1 MPIFSADYLKQ
12 AGMEIFKGAGVPDD
26 EAEIVMRFLVKANL
40 VGHDSHG
47 VIRLPQYMSLI
58 QRGALHPGVP
68 IEIVKETPSAA
79 VINGNWGF
87 GQVIASKAMKLAIQ
101 KAKTHSVST
110 VGAHHSNHVGRM
122 ADYAIMAAEG
132 NMIGMV
138 MVNNHGAAQQVAP
151 YGGIE
156 RRISTNPICFAVP
169 TGRKETSESQT
180 IGEPLVVD
188 ITTSVVAEGKV
199 RVARNR
205 GQSIPEGWI
214 IDANGNPSTNPNDLY
229 ADPPGALLP
238 FGGIVAHKGFGLG
251 LIVDILTGTISNAG
265 FSRENPPR
273 IGNAIFLTVINIG
286 SFMPIKEYL
295 EQVDTFIE
303 YVKSSKP
310 MSGFDEVLVPGE
322 PETRTEKK
330 RLAEGIFVED
340 ETWKQITDAGKS
352 VGVTL

>member
-12 AGMEIFKGAGVPDD
+12 AGVKVFKGAGVPDD
-26 EAEIVMRFLVKANL
+26 EAEVVMRLLVKANL

-58 QRGALHPGVP
+58 QREALHPGAP
-68 IEIVKETPSAA
+68 IEIVKETPSTA

-87 GQVIASKAMKLAIQ
+87 GQVIASRAMEIAIQ
-101 KAKTHSVST
+101 KAKTYSVST

-122 ADYAIMAAEG
+122 ADYAIMAAEEK
-132 NMIGMV
+132 MIGMV
-138 MVNNHGAAQQVAP
+138 LVNNHGAAQQVAP

-156 RRISTNPICFAVP
+156 RRISTNPICLAVP
-169 TGRKETSESQT
+169 TGRKDTVSQT
-180 IGEPLVVD
+180 VGEPLVVD

-214 IDANGNPSTNPNDLY
+214 IDANGNPSTNPQDLY

-265 FSRENPPR
+265 FSRVNPPR
-273 IGNAIFLTVINIG
+273 IGNAIFLTVINI
-286 SFMPIKEYL
+286 SNFMPIEEYL

-303 YVKSSKP
+303 YIKSSKP
-310 MSGFDEVLVPGE
+310 MPGFDEVLVPGE
-322 PETRTEKK
+322 PETRMEKK
-330 RLAEGIFVED
+330 RLTEGIFVEA
-340 ETWKQITDAGKS
+340 ETWKQITDVAKS
-352 VGVTL
+352 VGVIL

>member
-26 EAEIVMRFLVKANL
+26 EAEIVMRLLIKANL

-47 VIRLPQYMSLI
+47 VIRMPQYMGLI
-58 QRGALHPGVP
+58 QRGDLHPGVP
-68 IEIVKETPSAA
+68 LEIVKETSSTA
-79 VINGNWGF
+79 VIDGNWGF
-87 GQVIASKAMKLAIQ
+87 GQVIASQAMEIAIQ
-101 KAKTHSVST
+101 KAKEHSVST

-122 ADYAIMAAEG
+122 ADYAIMAAKE

-151 YGGIE
+151 YGGRE
-156 RRISTNPICFAVP
+156 RRISTNPICFAIP
-169 TGRKETSESQT
+169 TGRNDMSSSQV

-188 ITTSVVAEGKV
+188 ITSSVVAEGKV

-238 FGGIVAHKGFGLG
+238 FGGMVAHKGFGLG
-251 LIVDILTGTISNAG
+251 LIVDILTGTVSNAG
-265 FSRENPPR
+265 FSRADPPR
-273 IGNAIFLTVINIG
+273 IGNAIFLTVINIS
-286 SFMPIKEYL
+286 SFMTLEEYL
-295 EQVDTFIE
+295 EQVDAFIE

-310 MSGFDEVLVPGE
+310 MPGFDEVLVPGE

-330 RLAEGIFVED
+330 RIEEGIFVED

-352 VGVTL
+352 VGVVL

>member
-12 AGMEIFKGAGVPDD
+12 AGMKIFKGAGVPDE
-26 EAEIVMRFLVKANL
+26 EAEIVIRLLVKANL

-47 VIRLPQYMSLI
+47 VIRIPQYISLI
-58 QRGALHPGVP
+58 QRGDLHPGIA
-68 IEIVKETPSAA
+68 IEIVKETPSTA
-79 VINGNWGF
+79 VINGHWGF
-87 GQVIASKAMKLAIQ
+87 GQVIASKAMDIAIQ

-110 VGAHHSNHVGRM
+110 VGAHHSNHIGRM
-122 ADYAIMAAEG
+122 ADYAIMAAEE

-138 MVNNHGAAQQVAP
+138 MVNNHGAAQHVAP
-151 YGGIE
+151 YGGRE
-156 RRISTNPICFAVP
+156 RRLSTNPICFAVP
-169 TGRKETSESQT
+169 TGRKDNPSQT
-180 IGEPLVVD
+180 TGEPLVVD

-214 IDANGNPSTNPNDLY
+214 IDANGNPSTNPADLY
-229 ADPPGALLP
+229 ADPPGAILP

-265 FSRENPPR
+265 FSRINPPR
-273 IGNAIFLTVINIG
+273 IGNAIFLTVINI
-286 SFMPIKEYL
+286 SDFMPIEEYL

-303 YVKSSKP
+303 YIKSSKP

-322 PETRTEKK
+322 PETRMEKK
-330 RLAEGIFVED
+330 RLTEGIFVED

-352 VGVTL
+352 VGVIL